1 MKLSKK
7 ALGFAIFSALLFPLS
22 ASADTASLKEAAQ
35 NGIYLGSDYC
45 DRDGGASDVARCY
58 YLGFDKADHQYKV
71 IVAKLY
77 NQDGNLNPNGG
88 GNLISPNI
96 GINNANE
103 WAESQKLTAEQA
115 KLFGLGSGFSN
126 LEEDETTGTITVKKD
141 AVVAGNQTV
150 NGTSHLVGD
159 TTMDGNASV
168 GKDLSIKGNATVD
181 KALTVK
187 GNAIT
192 EGNQTVNGTSHLIGD
207 TTMDGNASVGKDLSV
222 KGNATTEGNQTVNGT
237 SHLIGDTTMDG
248 NASVGKDLSVK
259 GNATVDKALTVKGN
273 ATIEG
278 NQTVKGTSHLIGDT
292 TMDGNASVGKDL
304 SVKGNVTVD
313 KDLTVSG
320 SSHLKDTHVEGDLVV
335 TGTAE
340 AKSGEVA
347 KGEKHLVSGG
357 KVYDYLHQQ
366 DVAFGTNSSAS
377 NGSVAIGGESTDQD
391 HQVPTLASGKHSVA
405 LGSGAQALGDHS
417 VSIGDGSSASG
428 ENSVALGEG
437 TTTTES
443 GVVAVGHRR
452 VTQVADAVKDF
463 DAVNLGQ
470 MKEEISKGTSI
481 KNMSEENK
489 AALKD
494 TVKETVKV
502 EEGTHTVVT
511 PVMDKDGNVT
521 YKVSVST
528 DGEIAAGNQGIVTGD
543 TVHSYV
549 KENTANKDLSNISDD
564 AKDKIKEIAGSSLT
578 VKTDSH
584 LTSEKKTDENGNTT
598 VSIGVKTDGK
608 AEKGNQGLVNG
619 DTLYEAIKDIPTDA
633 SFQQK
638 ADKDLGNI
646 SDAGKQVI
654 HDIAKDSVKVIDG
667 DNTTVTKGTA
677 ADGSVTYSVHAL
689 ANGKIEKGNEN
700 AVSGDTVKKA
710 MDAKVNLDASNLSGY
725 EDLWAEKLGIGKVES
740 GNHNLVT
747 GDTVYHNVNQMIDD
761 KALVKSDGKVVSIAA
776 KDSAVKINVAGASGN
791 RVITGVATDPADLSS
806 AANVGYV
813 NQSADGLYHHMDMM
827 KSQLQTEI
835 YDSAAKAGAIAS
847 LHPGEYDPEDK
858 WNFAAGFGHYHSSN
872 AAALGA
878 FYSPNENTTVNIGT
892 SMGGGDPLITA
903 GVSLKLGKGS
913 GMVKSRAAM
922 AKDLKEKTAKIKD
935 LEEEMGFVQD
945 QLHMI
950 RKALSSLRLNPLLK
964 KSFEDVSDDH
974 WAKEAVDVLHGNG
987 TIDGYPDGKFHGN
1000 RRLTRYEYAQIIYN
1014 MLLKGQ
1020 KVDSSYLKEFDPE
1033 LKQIHEKNRKK

>member
-58 YLGFDKADHQYKV
+58 YLGFDKADKQYKV
-71 IVAKLY
+71 IVAKIY
-77 NQDGNLNPNGG
+77 NNDGLLNANGG
-88 GNLISPNI
+88 TNLIPSTV

-103 WAESQKLTAEQA
+103 WAESQKLTPDQA

-126 LEEDETTGTITVKKD
+126 LEEDEATGTITVKKD
-141 AVVAGNQTV
+141 AVV
-150 NGTSHLVGD
+150 S
-159 TTMDGNASV
+159 
-168 GKDLSIKGNATVD
+168 
-181 KALTVK
+181 
-187 GNAIT
+187 
-192 EGNQTVNGTSHLIGD
+192 
-207 TTMDGNASVGKDLSV
+207 
-222 KGNATTEGNQTVNGT
+222 GNQTVNGT

-259 GNATVDKALTVKGN
+259 GNATVDKN
-273 ATIEG
+273 
-278 NQTVKGTSHLIGDT
+278 
-292 TMDGNASVGKDL
+292 
-304 SVKGNVTVD
+304 
-313 KDLTVSG
+313 LTVSG
-320 SSHLKDTHVEGDLVV
+320 SSNLKDTHIEGDLVV

-366 DVAFGTNSSAS
+366 DVALGTNSSAS

-391 HQVPTLASGKHSVA
+391 HQVPTLASGQHSVA
-405 LGSGAQALGDHS
+405 LGSGAQALGNHS
-417 VSIGDGSSASG
+417 VSIGDGSSVSG

-443 GVVAVGHRR
+443 GVVAVGNRR
-452 VTQVADAVKDF
+452 VTQVADAVKDS

-494 TVKETVKV
+494 TVKDTVKV
-502 EEGTHTVVT
+502 DGGEHTVVT
-511 PVMDKDGNVT
+511 PVLDKDGNVT
-521 YKVSVST
+521 YKVSVTT
-528 DGEIAAGNQGIVTGD
+528 DGKIAAGNQGIVTGD

-549 KENTANKDLSNISDD
+549 KENTVDKDLSNISDD

-619 DTLYEAIKDIPTDA
+619 DTLYEAIKDLPTDA

-677 ADGSVTYSVHAL
+677 ADGSTTYSVHAL

-710 MDAKVNLDASNLSGY
+710 MDAKVNLDASHLSGY
-725 EDLWAEKLGIGKVES
+725 EDLWAEKLGIGTVES
-740 GNHNLVT
+740 GNHW
-747 GDTVYHNVNQMIDD
+747 GYGISQREPDD
-761 KALVKSDGKVVSIAA
+761 
-776 KDSAVKINVAGASGN
+776 
-791 RVITGVATDPADLSS
+791 
-806 AANVGYV
+806 
-813 NQSADGLYHHMDMM
+813 
-827 KSQLQTEI
+827 
-835 YDSAAKAGAIAS
+835 
-847 LHPGEYDPEDK
+847 
-858 WNFAAGFGHYHSSN
+858 
-872 AAALGA
+872 
-878 FYSPNENTTVNIGT
+878 
-892 SMGGGDPLITA
+892 
-903 GVSLKLGKGS
+903 
-913 GMVKSRAAM
+913 
-922 AKDLKEKTAKIKD
+922 
-935 LEEEMGFVQD
+935 
-945 QLHMI
+945 
-950 RKALSSLRLNPLLK
+950 
-964 KSFEDVSDDH
+964 
-974 WAKEAVDVLHGNG
+974 
-987 TIDGYPDGKFHGN
+987 
-1000 RRLTRYEYAQIIYN
+1000 
-1014 MLLKGQ
+1014 
-1020 KVDSSYLKEFDPE
+1020 
-1033 LKQIHEKNRKK
+1033 

>member
-1 MKLSKK
+1 M
-7 ALGFAIFSALLFPLS
+7 
-22 ASADTASLKEAAQ
+22 
-35 NGIYLGSDYC
+35 
-45 DRDGGASDVARCY
+45 
-58 YLGFDKADHQYKV
+58 
-71 IVAKLY
+71 
-77 NQDGNLNPNGG
+77 
-88 GNLISPNI
+88 
-96 GINNANE
+96 
-103 WAESQKLTAEQA
+103 
-115 KLFGLGSGFSN
+115 
-126 LEEDETTGTITVKKD
+126 
-141 AVVAGNQTV
+141 
-150 NGTSHLVGD
+150 
-159 TTMDGNASV
+159 
-168 GKDLSIKGNATVD
+168 
-181 KALTVK
+181 
-187 GNAIT
+187 
-192 EGNQTVNGTSHLIGD
+192 
-207 TTMDGNASVGKDLSV
+207 
-222 KGNATTEGNQTVNGT
+222 
-237 SHLIGDTTMDG
+237 
-248 NASVGKDLSVK
+248 
-259 GNATVDKALTVKGN
+259 
-273 ATIEG
+273 
-278 NQTVKGTSHLIGDT
+278 
-292 TMDGNASVGKDL
+292 
-304 SVKGNVTVD
+304 
-313 KDLTVSG
+313 
-320 SSHLKDTHVEGDLVV
+320 
-335 TGTAE
+335 
-340 AKSGEVA
+340 
-347 KGEKHLVSGG
+347 
-357 KVYDYLHQQ
+357 
-366 DVAFGTNSSAS
+366 
-377 NGSVAIGGESTDQD
+377 
-391 HQVPTLASGKHSVA
+391 
-405 LGSGAQALGDHS
+405 
-417 VSIGDGSSASG
+417 
-428 ENSVALGEG
+428 
-437 TTTTES
+437 
-443 GVVAVGHRR
+443 
-452 VTQVADAVKDF
+452 
-463 DAVNLGQ
+463 
-470 MKEEISKGTSI
+470 
-481 KNMSEENK
+481 
-489 AALKD
+489 
-494 TVKETVKV
+494 
-502 EEGTHTVVT
+502 
-511 PVMDKDGNVT
+511 
-521 YKVSVST
+521 
-528 DGEIAAGNQGIVTGD
+528 
-543 TVHSYV
+543 
-549 KENTANKDLSNISDD
+549 
-564 AKDKIKEIAGSSLT
+564 
-578 VKTDSH
+578 
-584 LTSEKKTDENGNTT
+584 
-598 VSIGVKTDGK
+598 
-608 AEKGNQGLVNG
+608 NG
-619 DTLYEAIKDIPTDA
+619 DTLYEAIKDLPTDA

-677 ADGSVTYSVHAL
+677 ADGSTTYSVHAL

-776 KDSAVKINVAGASGN
+776 KDSATKINVAGASGN

-813 NQSADGLYHHMDMM
+813 NQSTDGLYHHMDMM

-878 FYSPNENTTVNIGT
+878 FYSPNENTTVNIGA

-964 KSFEDVSDDH
+964 KSFEDVADDH

-1020 KVDSSYLKEFDPE
+1020 KVDSSYLKEYDSE

>member
-58 YLGFDKADHQYKV
+58 YLGFDKADQQYKV

-77 NQDGNLNPNGG
+77 NQNRVLNANGG
-88 GNLISPNI
+88 ENLIPSNV

-103 WAESQKLTAEQA
+103 WKESQTLTAEQA
-115 KLFGLGSGFSN
+115 KLLGLGSGFSN
-126 LEEDETTGTITVKKD
+126 LEEDETRPNIFE
-141 AVVAGNQTV
+141 VAGD
-150 NGTSHLVGD
+150 TSLD
-159 TTMDGNASV
+159 DNASV
-168 GKDLSIKGNATVD
+168 GYDL
-181 KALTVK
+181 
-187 GNAIT
+187 
-192 EGNQTVNGTSHLIGD
+192 
-207 TTMDGNASVGKDLSV
+207 SVGKDLSV
-222 KGNATTEGNQTVNGT
+222 KGNAAIEGNQTMNGT
-237 SHLIGDTTMDG
+237 SHLVGDTTMDG

-259 GNATVDKALTVKGN
+259 GNATVDKALTVEGN
-273 ATIEG
+273 ATTEG
-278 NQTVKGTSHLIGDT
+278 NQTVNGTSHLVGDT

-304 SVKGNVTVD
+304 SVKGNATVD
-313 KDLTVSG
+313 KNLTVSG
-320 SSHLKDTHVEGDLVV
+320 SSHLKDTHIEGDLVV

-347 KGEKHLVSGG
+347 KSEKHLVSGD

-366 DVAFGTNSSAS
+366 NVALGTNSSAS

-405 LGSGAQALGDHS
+405 LGSSAQALGNHS
-417 VSIGDGSSASG
+417 VSIGDGSSVRG
-428 ENSVALGEG
+428 ENSVALGKG

-452 VTQVADAVKDF
+452 VTQVADAVNDS

-470 MKEEISKGTSI
+470 MKDEISKGVSI

-489 AALKD
+489 SDLKE

-564 AKDKIKEIAGSSLT
+564 AKDKIKEIAGSSLN

-619 DTLYEAIKDIPTDA
+619 DTLYEAIKDLPTDA
-633 SFQQK
+633 SLQQK
-638 ADKDLGNI
+638 ADKNLGNI

-667 DNTTVTKGTA
+667 DNTTVTKGTG
-677 ADGSVTYSVHAL
+677 ADGSATYSVHAL

-725 EDLWAEKLGIGKVES
+725 EDRWAEKLGIGKVES
-740 GNHNLVT
+740 GNHE
-747 GDTVYHNVNQMIDD
+747 YHNVNQMIDD

-776 KDSAVKINVAGASGN
+776 KDNAAKFNVAGASGN

-813 NQSADGLYHHMDMM
+813 NQSADGLYRHMDMM

-835 YDSAAKAGAIAS
+835 FDSAAKAGAIAS
-847 LHPGEYDPEDK
+847 LHPGEFDPEDK

-878 FYSPNENTTVNIGT
+878 FYSPNETTTVNIGA
-892 SMGGGDPLITA
+892 SMGGGNPLITA
-903 GVSLKLGKGS
+903 GVSLKLGKGN

-935 LEEEMGFVQD
+935 LEEGMSFVLD

-950 RKALSSLRLNPLLK
+950 RKELSSLRLNPLLK
-964 KSFEDVSDDH
+964 KSFEDVTDGH

-1033 LKQIHEKNRKK
+1033 LKQIHEKNRQK

>member
-58 YLGFDKADHQYKV
+58 YLGFDKADQQYKV

-77 NQDGNLNPNGG
+77 NQDGFLNANGG
-88 GNLISPNI
+88 EKLIPSTA

-126 LEEDETTGTITVKKD
+126 IEEDETTGTVTIKKD
-141 AVVAGNQTV
+141 AVVGGNSTV
-150 NGTSHLVGD
+150 
-159 TTMDGNASV
+159 
-168 GKDLSIKGNATVD
+168 
-181 KALTVK
+181 
-187 GNAIT
+187 

-222 KGNATTEGNQTVNGT
+222 KGNTTVDKDLTVKGNAKTEGNQTVTGT
-237 SHLIGDTTMDG
+237 SHLVGDTTMDG

-259 GNATVDKALTVKGN
+259 GNA
-273 ATIEG
+273 
-278 NQTVKGTSHLIGDT
+278 
-292 TMDGNASVGKDL
+292 
-304 SVKGNVTVD
+304 TVD

-347 KGEKHLVSGG
+347 KDEKHLVSGG

-366 DVAFGTNSSAS
+366 DVALGTNSSAS

-405 LGSGAQALGDHS
+405 LGSGAQARGDHS
-417 VSIGDGSSASG
+417 VAIGDGSSASG

-452 VTQVADAVKDF
+452 VTQVADAVKDS

-725 EDLWAEKLGIGKVES
+725 EDRWAEKLGIGKVES

-776 KDSAVKINVAGASGN
+776 KDKASKINVAGASGN

-813 NQSADGLYHHMDMM
+813 NQSANGLYHHMDMM
-827 KSQLQTEI
+827 KSQLRENSI
-835 YDSAAKAGAIAS
+835 PKISGI
-847 LHPGEYDPEDK
+847 LPL
-858 WNFAAGFGHYHSSN
+858 
-872 AAALGA
+872 ALG
-878 FYSPNENTTVNIGT
+878 
-892 SMGGGDPLITA
+892 ITILPMLQLS
-903 GVSLKLGKGS
+903 VRSIPR
-913 GMVKSRAAM
+913 M
-922 AKDLKEKTAKIKD
+922 KI
-935 LEEEMGFVQD
+935 
-945 QLHMI
+945 
-950 RKALSSLRLNPLLK
+950 
-964 KSFEDVSDDH
+964 
-974 WAKEAVDVLHGNG
+974 
-987 TIDGYPDGKFHGN
+987 
-1000 RRLTRYEYAQIIYN
+1000 RR
-1014 MLLKGQ
+1014 
-1020 KVDSSYLKEFDPE
+1020 
-1033 LKQIHEKNRKK
+1033 

>member
-58 YLGFDKADHQYKV
+58 YLGFDKADQQYKV

-77 NQDGNLNPNGG
+77 NQNRVLNANGG
-88 GNLISPNI
+88 ENLIPSNV

-103 WAESQKLTAEQA
+103 WKESQTLTAEQA
-115 KLFGLGSGFSN
+115 KLLGLGSGFSS
-126 LEEDETTGTITVKKD
+126 LEEDETWPNIFEV
-141 AVVAGNQTV
+141 
-150 NGTSHLVGD
+150 VGD
-159 TTMDGNASV
+159 TSLDDNASVGYDLSV
-168 GKDLSIKGNATVD
+168 GKDLSVKGNATVD

-187 GNAIT
+187 GNAAI
-192 EGNQTVNGTSHLIGD
+192 EGNQTVNGTSHL
-207 TTMDGNASVGKDLSV
+207 V
-222 KGNATTEGNQTVNGT
+222 
-237 SHLIGDTTMDG
+237 GDTTMDG

-259 GNATVDKALTVKGN
+259 GNATVDKALTVEGN
-273 ATIEG
+273 ATTEG
-278 NQTVKGTSHLIGDT
+278 NQTVNGTSHLVGDTTIHLVGDT

-304 SVKGNVTVD
+304 SVKGNATVD
-313 KDLTVSG
+313 KNLTVSG
-320 SSHLKDTHVEGDLVV
+320 SSHLKDTHIEGDLVV

-347 KGEKHLVSGG
+347 KSEKHLVSGD

-366 DVAFGTNSSAS
+366 NVALGTNSSAS

-405 LGSGAQALGDHS
+405 LGSSAQALGNHS
-417 VSIGDGSSASG
+417 VSIGDGSSVHG
-428 ENSVALGEG
+428 ENSVALGKG

-452 VTQVADAVKDF
+452 VTQVADAVNDS

-470 MKEEISKGTSI
+470 MKDEISKGVSI

-489 AALKD
+489 SDLKE

-564 AKDKIKEIAGSSLT
+564 AKDKIKEIAGSSLN

-619 DTLYEAIKDIPTDA
+619 DTLYEAIKDLPTDA
-633 SFQQK
+633 SLQQK
-638 ADKDLGNI
+638 ADKNLGNI

-667 DNTTVTKGTA
+667 DNTTVTKGTG
-677 ADGSVTYSVHAL
+677 ADGSATYSVHAL

-725 EDLWAEKLGIGKVES
+725 EDRWAEKLGIGKVES
-740 GNHNLVT
+740 GNHDLVT

-776 KDSAVKINVAGASGN
+776 KDNAAKFNVAGASGN
-791 RVITGVATDPADLSS
+791 RVITGVTTDPADLSS

-813 NQSADGLYHHMDMM
+813 NQSADGLYRHMDMM

-835 YDSAAKAGAIAS
+835 FDSAAKAGAIAS
-847 LHPGEYDPEDK
+847 LHPGEFDPEDK

-878 FYSPNENTTVNIGT
+878 FYSPNETTTVNIGA
-892 SMGGGDPLITA
+892 SMGGGNPLITA

-913 GMVKSRAAM
+913 GMLKSRAAM
-922 AKDLKEKTAKIKD
+922 AKDLKEKAAKIKD
-935 LEEEMGFVQD
+935 LEEGMSFVLD

-950 RKALSSLRLNPLLK
+950 RKELSSLRLNPLLK
-964 KSFEDVSDDH
+964 KSFEDVTDGH

-1033 LKQIHEKNRKK
+1033 LKQIHEKNRQK